1 MNIPVSI
8 IVALAVQQFCQIIK
22 FIIYSVR
29 DRRISFHYLTSSGG
43 MPSAHSAFVTA
54 LCVSVGV
61 RSGMGSETFAVAAV
75 LAFIVIHDAF
85 RVRGALQEV
94 IHILKAD
101 HPENEHAAAAL
112 PETVGHNSRE
122 IVAGIIIALC
132 IALPVSILLK

>member
-8 IVALAVQQFCQIIK
+8 IVALVVQQLCQIIK
-22 FIIYSVR
+22 FVIYSIR
-29 DRRISFHYLTSSGG
+29 DRRINFHYLTSSGG

-61 RSGMGSETFAVAAV
+61 RSGIGSEGFAVAAV

-85 RVRGALQEV
+85 RVRGALQDV

-101 HPENEHAAAAL
+101 HPQEDHAAAKL

-122 IVAGIIIALC
+122 IIAGIVIAVIIT
-132 IALPVSILLK
+132 LPVSTLLK